1 MTTRRKA
8 TGTAPG
14 KAAARPR
21 KRAAAAP
28 SEGPP
33 RSAPARPVV
42 VIGLLGVQLDS
53 AASETRWDKWRP
65 TVSLFQHEDLEPAR
79 LVLLAE
85 PRYGKLAEVVTADV
99 LSVSPNT
106 TVERVTTSFRDAW
119 DFAEVFA
126 TLDDFARGYPFDP
139 EREDYLV
146 HITTGTH
153 VAQICLFLLVETRRI
168 PGRLIQTSPPKRARH
183 HSEPVYGSYSIIDLD
198 LSRYDQLAAR
208 FEAERREGVDLLKAG
223 IPTKNAA
230 FNALMERI
238 ELVAGKSRE
247 PMLFTGPTGVGKTAL
262 ARRVF
267 ELRHRLHLVDGA
279 FVEVNCATLR
289 GDQAMSA
296 LFGHE
301 KGAFTGAAASRPGL
315 LRAADRGLLF
325 LDEIGELGLDEQAM
339 LLRAIEEGTF
349 LPLGADKPVESRFQL
364 VSGSNKD
371 LSEAVRAGAFREDLL
386 ARIDL
391 WTFELP
397 ALRDRPEDLE
407 PNLDHELARVSES
420 MGAQVSLV
428 GEARAAFLAFAR
440 SAEAVWRA
448 NFRDFNA
455 AIARMATLATGGR
468 ITRAVVDEEC
478 KRLAQGWARLEGSA
492 QADSGSAAFPLVAE
506 QVTDRALDLF
516 DAAQLEEVLRV
527 CRVSRSLS
535 EAGRALFA
543 VSRATKSSSNDADRL
558 RKYLARFGLEFEG
571 LERP

>member
-1 MTTRRKA
+1 MTESKSGPRGPK
-8 TGTAPG
+8 GDSPAPL
-14 KAAARPR
+14 PQ
-21 KRAAAAP
+21 
-28 SEGPP
+28 P
-33 RSAPARPVV
+33 RSIV

-53 AASETRWDKWRP
+53 AAPEARWDKWRP
-65 TVSLFQHEDLEPAR
+65 TVSLFQHDDLEPAR

-85 PRYGKLAEVVTADV
+85 PRYGKLADQVTEDV

-106 TVERVTTSFRDAW
+106 TVERIPTALRDPW

-126 TLDDFARGYPFDP
+126 AFDDFARGYPFDP

-168 PGRLIQTSPPKRARH
+168 PGRLIQTSPPQRNPSRR
-183 HSEPVYGSYSIIDLD
+183 EPVRGTYSIIDLD

-208 FEAERREGVDLLKAG
+208 FDAERREGVDFLKAG

-289 GDQAMSA
+289 CDQALTA

-301 KGAFTGAAASRPGL
+301 KGAFAGAAAGRPGL
-315 LRAADRGLLF
+315 LRAADRGLVF

-349 LPLGADKPVESRFQL
+349 LPLGADAPVASRFQL
-364 VSGSNKD
+364 VSGTNKD
-371 LSEAVRAGAFREDLL
+371 LADAVRAGVFREDLL

-407 PNLDHELARVSES
+407 PNLDHELARVSEIN
-420 MGAQVSLV
+420 GRHVSLV

-440 SAEAVWRA
+440 SPEAVWRA

-478 KRLAQGWARLEGSA
+478 ERLARAWARLDGRA
-492 QADSGSAAFPLVAE
+492 QGVHGASAFPLVAE
-506 QVTDRALDLF
+506 HLPGRPLDRF
-516 DAAQLEEVLRV
+516 DEAQMEEVLRV
-527 CRVSRSLS
+527 CRASRSLS

-543 VSRATKSSSNDADRL
+543 ISRATKTSSNDADRL

-571 LERP
+571 LARP